1 MSNYFIIYFCSIADG
16 LRSLFLT
23 FGIIGMI
30 LSVIMY
36 FMCMCAKDPNCDNCC
51 QVCLGRSVAKLNP
64 KYTLGCI
71 VSSFLIF
78 LGTLTPPT
86 SECYKILGIG
96 ATIEYISNSNEVKE
110 LPENAVKALNEYLKS
125 ISKES
130 KDK

>member
-16 LRSLFLT
+16 LRALFLT
-23 FGIIGMI
+23 FGIIGLI
-30 LSVIMY
+30 LSIIMY
-36 FMCMCAKDPNCDNCC
+36 FMCIYAKQPDCDNCC
-51 QVCLGRSVAKLNP
+51 SVCLGRSIARLNP

-86 SECYKILGIG
+86 SECYKVLGIG
-96 ATIEYISNSNEVKE
+96 ATIEYVSNSNEVKE

-125 ISKES
+125 IPKES

>member
-23 FGIIGMI
+23 FGIISMI
-30 LSVIMY
+30 LSVITY
-36 FMCMCAKDPNCDNCC
+36 FMCMCAKDNCC
-51 QVCLGRSVAKLNP
+51 QVCLGRSIARLNS

-96 ATIEYISNSNEVKE
+96 ATIEYVSNSNEVKE

-125 ISKES
+125 IPKES